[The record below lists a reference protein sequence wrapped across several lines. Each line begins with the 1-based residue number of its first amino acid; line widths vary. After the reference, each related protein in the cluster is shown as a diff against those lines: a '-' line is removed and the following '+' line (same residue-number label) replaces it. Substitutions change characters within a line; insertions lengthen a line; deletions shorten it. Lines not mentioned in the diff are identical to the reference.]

1 MWKIGNFVIFPQ
13 LTRAAG
19 ESQNRKLVLSTQQFF
34 TNPNCG
40 PENVEEDNDMIVVIL
55 FGGNSMISRSRLVSF
70 MQSLGLFTQSI
81 LSGMWILI
89 EVGAKYY
96 HNLMMMM
103 NDTVGRLSIW
113 RWPIPFFSR
122 PPPDWCIV
130 IIKDGQFHLQDHSV
144 HWIREFSEKTDSPML
159 VTVSFLVSFKCI
171 LSFPENPFFFQETFK
186 LQLSFDWDKGEG
198 NI

>member
-34 TNPNCG
+34 TNPNCC
-40 PENVEEDNDMIVVIL
+40 PENVEEHNDMIVVLL
-55 FGGNSMISRSRLVSF
+55 FGGGWGNSMISQSRLVSF
-70 MQSLGLFTQSI
+70 RQSLGLFTQSI

-144 HWIREFSEKTDSPML
+144 HWIREFSKKAACQTLLCRS
-159 VTVSFLVSFKCI
+159 
-171 LSFPENPFFFQETFK
+171 Q
-186 LQLSFDWDKGEG
+186 
-198 NI
+198 